1 MPSAL
6 DRIDFG
12 PPRDAGAARS
22 FALALLVHA
31 ALIAAL
37 TWGVNWKRSDR
48 SVAFEAELWSSMPQ
62 EAAPRLIAPVPQPQ
76 PPPAPTPAPL
86 PPPPPPR
93 PPPRA
98 EPSPKQIVPPDPKV
112 DITVEQ
118 EKKRRLL
125 EQKKARAEEQAEAES
140 KAKAKA
146 KTDAKA
152 EALAEKER
160 KLKQEMAKTKALE
173 DAKKLDAK
181 KLDVKR
187 QAAKDVVAKEQA
199 SAAASEEQRK
209 ANIARSMGLAGAT
222 GGEAAKGTAQK
233 STGPAGPTA
242 GYGGKVR
249 AKVKP
254 NIVFTEDI
262 TGNPSAEVEVR
273 TALDGT
279 IMSQRLVK
287 SSGNKAWDDAVVKAI
302 IRTEVMPR
310 DVDGRVPTPMILEFR
325 PKD

>member
-6 DRIDFG
+6 DRIDIA
-12 PPRDAGAARS
+12 PPRDAGAVRS
-22 FALALLVHA
+22 FGLALLVHA

-37 TWGVNWKRSDR
+37 TWGVNWKRNDR
-48 SVAFEAELWSSMPQ
+48 SVAFEAELWSSVPQ
-62 EAAPRLIAPVPQPQ
+62 EAAPRLVAPAPLSS
-76 PPPAPTPAPL
+76 PAPSTPTPAP
-86 PPPPPPR
+86 PPPPLPPR
-93 PPPRA
+93 VEPAPKVIAPPA
-98 EPSPKQIVPPDPKV
+98 PKV
-112 DITVEQ
+112 DIALDQ
-118 EKKRRLL
+118 EKKRKLL
-125 EQKKARAEEQAEAES
+125 EQKKARAEEQAKAVAVDAAE
-140 KAKAKA
+140 AKA
-146 KTDAKA
+146 D
-152 EALAEKER
+152 ALAEKER
-160 KLKQEMAKTKALE
+160 KLKQELAKTKALE

-181 KLDVKR
+181 KLDAKK
-187 QAAKDVVAKEQA
+187 QATKELAAKEQA
-199 SAAASEEQRK
+199 TAAATEDQRK

-222 GGEAAKGTAQK
+222 GNDAAKGAAQK
-233 STGPAGPTA
+233 SSGPAGPSA
-242 GYGGKVR
+242 SYGGKVR

-279 IMSQRLVK
+279 VMSQRLVK

-310 DVDGRVPTPMILEFR
+310 DADGRVPTPMILEFR

>member
-6 DRIDFG
+6 DRIDIA
-12 PPRDAGAARS
+12 PPRDAGAVRS
-22 FALALLVHA
+22 FGLALLVHA

-48 SVAFEAELWSSMPQ
+48 SVAFEAELWSSVPQ
-62 EAAPRLIAPVPQPQ
+62 EAAPRLVAPAPLPS
-76 PPPAPTPAPL
+76 PAPSTPTPAP
-86 PPPPPPR
+86 PPPPLPPR
-93 PPPRA
+93 VEPAPKVIAPPA
-98 EPSPKQIVPPDPKV
+98 PKV
-112 DITVEQ
+112 DIALDQ
-118 EKKRRLL
+118 EKKRKLL
-125 EQKKARAEEQAEAES
+125 EQKKARAEEQAKAVAVDAAE
-140 KAKAKA
+140 AKA
-146 KTDAKA
+146 D
-152 EALAEKER
+152 ALAEKER
-160 KLKQEMAKTKALE
+160 KLKQELAKTKALE

-181 KLDVKR
+181 KLDAKK
-187 QAAKDVVAKEQA
+187 QATKELAAKEQA
-199 SAAASEEQRK
+199 TAAATEDQRK

-222 GGEAAKGTAQK
+222 GNDAAKGAAQK
-233 STGPAGPTA
+233 SSGPAGPSA
-242 GYGGKVR
+242 SYGGKVR

-279 IMSQRLVK
+279 VMSQRLVK

-310 DVDGRVPTPMILEFR
+310 DADGRVPTPMILEFR